1 MPYYGDIDFFVL
13 VVDFINNP
21 IFAYSDT
28 PKLAGALELFTTM
41 GSWII
46 SESLDLIQYASG
58 DVYR

>member
-21 IFAYSDT
+21 IFANSHA
-28 PKLAGALELFTTM
+28 PKLGGALQLFTTM

-46 SESLDLIQYASG
+46 SEILDLIQYASG

>member
-13 VVDFINNP
+13 VVDIINNP
-21 IFAYSDT
+21 IFANSYA
-28 PKLAGALELFTTM
+28 PKLGRSLQLFATM
-41 GSWII
+41 GPWII

>member
-21 IFAYSDT
+21 IFANSYA
-28 PKLAGALELFTTM
+28 PKLGGALELFTTM

-46 SESLDLIQYASG
+46 RKSLNL
-58 DVYR
+58 V

>member
-21 IFAYSDT
+21 IFANSYA
-28 PKLAGALELFTTM
+28 PKLCGALELFTTM
-41 GSWII
+41 GSWIV

>member
-1 MPYYGDIDFFVL
+1 MPYYGDIDFFVI

-21 IFAYSDT
+21 IFANSYAQ
-28 PKLAGALELFTTM
+28 KLGGALQLFTTM

-46 SESLDLIQYASG
+46 SESLDLVQYASG

>member
-28 PKLAGALELFTTM
+28 PKLAGTLQLFTTM
-41 GSWII
+41 RSWII
-46 SESLDLIQYASG
+46 RKSLNL
-58 DVYR
+58 V